1 MRGRDFL
8 VTATALA
15 SLRGDACRASWSL
28 AVERD
33 SIWTR
38 TQGAWVL
45 SLHVRDRGRRIA
57 TRPEVRRCKAQ
68 AASLTV
74 DTALAV
80 ELGAG
85 WPLER

>member
-15 SLRGDACRASWSL
+15 SLRGDACRASCSL

-45 SLHVRDRGRRIA
+45 SLHVRDRGRIS

-74 DTALAV
+74 DTAPAV